1 MIAYGD
7 TTLCEDQA
15 GEITLVLEAE
25 AFNVD
30 LNDSG
35 IYSDDTYGG
44 VIDIGFNFVFYGN
57 TYNQVVLS
65 SNNHLTFDVANA
77 NQYSDWTIDAAAPN
91 NFDCP
96 LNSILCPWQDIYP
109 GVNGNGTIQFATTGE
124 APNRVF
130 IASFCGIPMFS
141 CTDICYTS
149 QIKLFETTNV
159 IETHIAQKVLCS
171 TWNDGAA
178 IHGIQNSTG
187 DIAHIVTGLDGIV
200 RNYPNQWTCEDDA
213 WRFSPDVNDPNN
225 YIIDNI
231 NFAPAVAGND
241 IIWQDSDG
249 NIIGTGSQIEVTPPA
264 PNEGQSV
271 TYTAGASLC
280 GAAGDWCGFEG
291 GIEGDEV
298 IINFIPTVIF
308 ADPTEP
314 SCYLGTNGSI
324 DVEFPSIG
332 NWQYEIINQEN
343 NIIIESGSVEN
354 SDNIEFTNIESGE
367 YQIYAENEFGC
378 SDTQIIPVGQPDP
391 IEIITQSINPSCFLG
406 SDGSIVVDLPSIENW
421 QYILSDLENNNTV
434 VQSGQV
440 EGDNLII
447 ENLESGEYLVYV
459 ENEFGCSDSE
469 QVSITEPEI
478 IEDSFETFDT
488 NCFGSSDGSINITL
502 NGGTSPYT
510 LFIGDLSTGTT
521 VETQSEIN
529 AGSTVTFNNLEAGE
543 YWYTGIDQN
552 GCLTE
557 GDEVFFSINEP
568 EELIIES
575 STNNVTCAQ
584 ATNGSINIDVSG
596 GNGNYMYSWFGDN
609 GYLSNE
615 QNPTNLA
622 AGTYTVTVTDEN
634 DYAVPQK

>member
-1 MIAYGD
+1 MKY
-7 TTLCEDQA
+7 
-15 GEITLVLEAE
+15 
-25 AFNVD
+25 
-30 LNDSG
+30 
-35 IYSDDTYGG
+35 
-44 VIDIGFNFVFYGN
+44 
-57 TYNQVVLS
+57 
-65 SNNHLTFDVANA
+65 
-77 NQYSDWTIDAAAPN
+77 
-91 NFDCP
+91 
-96 LNSILCPWQDIYP
+96 
-109 GVNGNGTIQFATTGE
+109 
-124 APNRVF
+124 
-130 IASFCGIPMFS
+130 
-141 CTDICYTS
+141 
-149 QIKLFETTNV
+149 
-159 IETHIAQKVLCS
+159 
-171 TWNDGAA
+171 
-178 IHGIQNSTG
+178 
-187 DIAHIVTGLDGIV
+187 
-200 RNYPNQWTCEDDA
+200 
-213 WRFSPDVNDPNN
+213 
-225 YIIDNI
+225 
-231 NFAPAVAGND
+231 
-241 IIWQDSDG
+241 
-249 NIIGTGSQIEVTPPA
+249 IIGTGSQIEVTPPA

-488 NCFGSSDGSINITL
+488 NCFGSSDGSIKYHIKWWNE
-502 NGGTSPYT
+502 SVY
-510 LFIGDLSTGTT
+510 FIYRGPFDWHDS
-521 VETQSEIN
+521 
-529 AGSTVTFNNLEAGE
+529 
-543 YWYTGIDQN
+543 
-552 GCLTE
+552 
-557 GDEVFFSINEP
+557 
-568 EELIIES
+568 
-575 STNNVTCAQ
+575 
-584 ATNGSINIDVSG
+584 
-596 GNGNYMYSWFGDN
+596 
-609 GYLSNE
+609 
-615 QNPTNLA
+615 
-622 AGTYTVTVTDEN
+622 
-634 DYAVPQK
+634 